1 MIEGRRPIRSY
12 VIREGRMTPGQ
23 KRGLEEAW
31 PRFGCQVEDGL
42 LNLIEVFPTGDIV
55 LEIGFGMGDSLLQMA
70 EENPEVN
77 FIGVE
82 VHRPGVGHLLNRVL
96 ENGTTNIRVF
106 AEDSIDVLKNCM
118 PLASLDKIQIF
129 FPDPWHKKKHH
140 KRRLLNQDFAQ
151 LLASRLKSDGV
162 LHIATDWQDYAE
174 SIKETFTNWRETDV
188 PPRVETKYE
197 RRGRRLD
204 HEVFDFAFQKP
215 LV

>member
-1 MIEGRRPIRSY
+1 MGQKRPIRSY

-23 KRGLEEAW
+23 KRALEQAW
-31 PRFGCQVEDGL
+31 PEFGFNVADGV
-42 LNLIEVFPTGDIV
+42 LNFSSIFPNGEIV

-77 FIGVE
+77 YLGVE

-96 ENGTTNIRVF
+96 ENNITNLRVF
-106 AEDSIDVLKNCM
+106 SEDSIDVLKHCI
-118 PLASLDKIQIF
+118 PEEALDKIQIF

-140 KRRLLNQDFAQ
+140 KRRLLNSDFAK
-151 LLASRLKSDGV
+151 LLASRLKPKGV
-162 LHIATDWQDYAE
+162 LHIATDWRDYAE
-174 SIKETFTNWRETDV
+174 SIEETFADWHPVAV

-197 RRGRRLD
+197 RRGKRLD

-215 LV
+215 SV